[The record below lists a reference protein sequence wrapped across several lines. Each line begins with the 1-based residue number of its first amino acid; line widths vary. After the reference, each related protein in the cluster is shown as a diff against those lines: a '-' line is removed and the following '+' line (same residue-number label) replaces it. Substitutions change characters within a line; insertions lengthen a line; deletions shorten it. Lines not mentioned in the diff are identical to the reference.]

1 MKIVFAIAVLILT
14 SSLASAALLTVNCSV
29 VSSPTE
35 LNANIVCPQ
44 FSGGGLTSVQ
54 ISVSGG
60 ITGSITLTNNASTSQ
75 TVTGTTSSAFSIGA
89 LAGFTIVN
97 PIFSASYT
105 TGPQSLT
112 AGQSKTFAGLSG
124 TGSDNLGTD
133 TTVLAPYTGAGT
145 FNIAVS
151 TLTALAVS
159 GGGGQVASAQSTS
172 ANGTATVTYNSA
184 MTGVPEPG
192 TLAMI
197 GLGILGLAFV
207 SRRLTA

>member
-124 TGSDNLGTD
+124 TGRQPGYRYYGSC
-133 TTVLAPYTGAGT
+133 
-145 FNIAVS
+145 
-151 TLTALAVS
+151 TLHGRRHL
-159 GGGGQVASAQSTS
+159 QYRCIDLDR
-172 ANGTATVTYNSA
+172 ANG
-184 MTGVPEPG
+184 
-192 TLAMI
+192 
-197 GLGILGLAFV
+197 LGRWWPSSFRSVDECKWNCSGYIQLCNDWGP
-207 SRRLTA
+207 

>member
-1 MKIVFAIAVLILT
+1 MTPSMIQGTLVTKVLGGGVHEDCFRYSRVDT
-14 SSLASAALLTVNCSV
+14 NEQSSFCSSAHRKLQL
-29 VSSPTE
+29 SSPTE

-60 ITGSITLTNNASTSQ
+60 ITGSITLTNNASTTQ

-151 TLTALAVS
+151 TLTGL
-159 GGGGQVASAQSTS
+159 
-172 ANGTATVTYNSA
+172 TV
-184 MTGVPEPG
+184 
-192 TLAMI
+192 
-197 GLGILGLAFV
+197 
-207 SRRLTA
+207 